1 MQLMNLFSSLRND
14 VFEVLDIVKSPDG
27 CSPAEDDIV
36 EYDLR
41 EMIWAQEDFN
51 PSSDEMEI
59 PFLSS
64 SSNAEVVRHLLM
76 W

>member
-14 VFEVLDIVKSPDG
+14 VFEVLDILKSPDG
-27 CSPAEDDIV
+27 CSPAEDVIV

-51 PSSDEMEI
+51 PSSDAMKI
-59 PFLSS
+59 PILSLS
-64 SSNAEVVRHLLM
+64 GNAEVVRHLLI